1 VTETSDAKVVWLTQE
16 QHDVLQAELDELS
29 GPGRKEVTRRIELAR
44 AEGDLKENGGYHAAR
59 EEQGKA
65 EARIRQLIQM
75 LRQAKVGEAPAA
87 GVAGPGMVIS
97 LRWPG
102 DDEIEKV
109 LIGAREHGIEGVE
122 IYSANS
128 PLGKAVTG
136 RKPGE
141 TVVYAAPN
149 GREMRVDL
157 LAVEPY
163 KR

>member
-1 VTETSDAKVVWLTQE
+1 MTSTDDGKVVWLTQE
-16 QHDVLQAELDELS
+16 QFDTLQAELDQLS
-29 GPGRKEVTRRIELAR
+29 GPGRKEITQRIELAR

-75 LRQAKVGEAPAA
+75 LRQAQVGEPPRLD
-87 GVAGPGMVIS
+87 VAGPGMVIS

-102 DDEIEKV
+102 DDDVEKV

-141 TVVYAAPN
+141 TVVYQAPN
-149 GREMRVDL
+149 GREMTVEL

-163 KR
+163 KL